1 MRVGTT
7 LLTRNVDSDEF
18 SFNSLEAAILRKKCK
33 GWYLPYR
40 LTEVPWNMA
49 EVIFT
54 IIFNSAANFEL
65 VFFLSTEKIP
75 LKGHVYPTQIKSIT
89 YQDKDEFFRT
99 DEGLELTQS
108 YWEDEEKLVDK
119 KFARLEAKGD
129 KSGTEKREEIEK
141 KRREVKENLTKVMK
155 ERGRKVEELKE
166 KVGDPTGGEGQVVE
180 NGPKV

>member
-1 MRVGTT
+1 M
-7 LLTRNVDSDEF
+7 
-18 SFNSLEAAILRKKCK
+18 
-33 GWYLPYR
+33 
-40 LTEVPWNMA
+40 
-49 EVIFT
+49 
-54 IIFNSAANFEL
+54 
-65 VFFLSTEKIP
+65 
-75 LKGHVYPTQIKSIT
+75 YPTQIKSIT

-166 KVGDPTGGEGQVVE
+166 RIGDPTGGEGSGE
-180 NGPKV
+180 WAKSLT